1 MIEPEG
7 LIEAWQRIFPGE
19 EAVGRDL
26 LARWSEPHRRYH
38 TPAHLALMLDVID
51 EHAGLADDAD
61 AVRLAAWFHDAVY
74 DVFAVDNEEQSAR
87 LAGTRCAALGMS
99 AERAGEVARLVRL
112 TAGHA
117 VEPGDRNG
125 ALLADADLA
134 ILASDSSAY
143 DRYAEAVRAE
153 YAAVPDEA
161 FRPGR
166 AAILA
171 KLANLA
177 NLAKLYRIV
186 PARAEWTARARA
198 NLRAEITRLGGAP

>member
-1 MIEPEG
+1 V
-7 LIEAWQRIFPGE
+7 IEAWQRIFPGE

-38 TPAHLALMLDVID
+38 TLQHLSLMLGVID
-51 EHAGLADDAD
+51 AHAGLADDAD

-74 DVFAVDNEEQSAR
+74 EVFAPDNEARSAE
-87 LAGTRCAALGMS
+87 LALTALGS
-99 AERAGEVARLVRL
+99 LGFAPERVAEVARLVRL

-134 ILASDSSAY
+134 VLAGDPPDYA
-143 DRYAEAVRAE
+143 RYAAAVREE
-153 YAAVPDEA
+153 YAAVPDEV

-166 AAILA
+166 AAILR
-171 KLANLA
+171 KLADLPE
-177 NLAKLYRIV
+177 LFRVV
-186 PARAEWTARARA
+186 PARAEWTARARV
-198 NLRAEITRLGGAP
+198 NLEAEIATLLGAP

>member
-1 MIEPEG
+1 M
-7 LIEAWQRIFPGE
+7 IEAWQRIFPGE

-38 TPAHLALMLDVID
+38 TLQHLSLMLGVID
-51 EHAGLADDAD
+51 AHAGLADDAD

-74 DVFAVDNEEQSAR
+74 EVFAPDNEARSAE
-87 LAGTRCAALGMS
+87 LALTALGS
-99 AERAGEVARLVRL
+99 LGFAPERVAEVARLVRL

-134 ILASDSSAY
+134 VLAGDPPDYA
-143 DRYAEAVRAE
+143 RYAAAVREE
-153 YAAVPDEA
+153 YAAVPDEV

-166 AAILA
+166 AAILR
-171 KLANLA
+171 KLADLPE
-177 NLAKLYRIV
+177 LFRVV
-186 PARAEWTARARA
+186 PARAEWTARARV
-198 NLRAEITRLGGAP
+198 NLEAEIATLLGAP

>member
-1 MIEPEG
+1 M
-7 LIEAWQRIFPGE
+7 IEAWQRIFPGE
-19 EAVGRDL
+19 EEVGRDL

-38 TPAHLALMLDVID
+38 TQAHLALMLDVID

-74 DVFAVDNEEQSAR
+74 EVFAEDNEEQSAR
-87 LAGTRCAALGMS
+87 LARTKSASLGFS
-99 AERAGEVARLVRL
+99 AERAEEVARLVRL

-134 ILASDSSAY
+134 ILASDSSDY
-143 DRYAEAVRAE
+143 DRYAAAVRAE
-153 YAAVPDEA
+153 YAAVPDEV

-166 AAILA
+166 AEILR
-171 KLANLA
+171 KLADLPQ
-177 NLAKLYRIV
+177 LFRIV

-198 NLRAEITRLGGAP
+198 NLRAEITKLLGVP